1 MVSLRGEADSP
12 EQQVTQ
18 LNQRLQACAP
28 FDLVILGMGN
38 DAHTASLFPDAP
50 QLQAGLDPA
59 ASDAC
64 LLVDPPVA
72 PHQRISMTLARLLN
86 AEQILVHITGE
97 EGQRVADRMVCQF
110 AGAHHWRCAASAE
123 HPGLRIQRCSG
134 AA

>member
-1 MVSLRGEADSP
+1 MSLRGEADSP

-64 LLVDPPVA
+64 LFVDPPVA

-86 AEQILVHITGE
+86 AEQIRALPVRKKPTCCRPHGLPIRRSNT
-97 EGQRVADRMVCQF
+97 
-110 AGAHHWRCAASAE
+110 HWRCAASAE